1 MNNEFE
7 FLISAE
13 QKGRRLDQFLSVVAD
28 LNLSR
33 SQIKK
38 LIEDGL
44 ISVNDQPTEPSYKIK
59 SDDHIKVIIPPPK
72 ELTVRP
78 ESIPL
83 DILFEDDDIIVV
95 NKPSGMVTHPAPG
108 NFSGTL
114 VNALLHH
121 CHLSNLGAPL
131 RPGIVHRLDKDTSGV
146 IVAAKTDAAY
156 ASLVKQ
162 IKARTVEKTYVAL
175 VHGVIK
181 NNAGIIEARI
191 GRHPV
196 HRKKMAVIESPN
208 SKLRT
213 PNFSEAMVL
222 GPSGEGGVYLIGLKY
237 EGNINFKG
245 VFTSGNESDNLL
257 KIARRKKMPLL
268 ILEELTDV
276 DVKSDLIT
284 LISNLS
290 MMKYSSKYARIY
302 LPKHTIRVIKRL
314 GLGIDRKGDGTR
326 EKYLTIGKIYAD

>member
-213 PNFSEAMVL
+213 PNSREA
-222 GPSGEGGVYLIGLKY
+222 
-237 EGNINFKG
+237 
-245 VFTSGNESDNLL
+245 FTSYKVLKRYKNYTLVEVKIKTGRTHQIRVHLNHLGHPVVGDPTYGGRKNEFGLVGQLL
-257 KIARRKKMPLL
+257 HAKKLGFIHPRTGKFVEFEAGLPKELREVTQKIA
-268 ILEELTDV
+268 
-276 DVKSDLIT
+276 
-284 LISNLS
+284 
-290 MMKYSSKYARIY
+290 
-302 LPKHTIRVIKRL
+302 
-314 GLGIDRKGDGTR
+314 
-326 EKYLTIGKIYAD
+326 